1 MLHQTLIHG
10 MCYVEN
16 AKLLTVTVSCLN
28 LPKPRTFVV
37 TATIRQPRP
46 KHVNLG
52 LGDVKARDKGDK
64 ASLELPEE
72 NTNEKAT
79 DINNTTLIKQS
90 DSAVDLDKHEES
102 STFSSSPQPG
112 PSSRLDKD
120 DELDIDKPFADVSS
134 ASVVAADDP
143 PDDGDGQSKKTDSPV
158 SSSSTKEMTSVLK
171 YSKEVME
178 REKKPWEKA
187 QFGWIEKPQRA
198 SGIFYNKILPSF
210 YESYWPANPN
220 EKSFKA
226 AFYLERKREWED
238 SNELEAHKRSFRY
251 LCSDNNAAAGNFLE
265 ATYVPKKNDLYSIQT
280 VHKSIVGVKENVNEL
295 LEKIK
300 LFDDSLFKKAEDGKE
315 KLKAGRKHH
324 RKFNEDMFK
333 EISNFFKQI
342 DDILKKLQQA
352 ESLCKETF
360 KCSHAVASRSEKMK
374 VIDNKYKAKKRK
386 EEALRGKAKTL
397 FERLGVSW
405 LPMNILSQSLVPCSW
420 KC

>member
-1 MLHQTLIHG
+1 M
-10 MCYVEN
+10 
-16 AKLLTVTVSCLN
+16 
-28 LPKPRTFVV
+28 
-37 TATIRQPRP
+37 
-46 KHVNLG
+46 
-52 LGDVKARDKGDK
+52 
-64 ASLELPEE
+64 
-72 NTNEKAT
+72 
-79 DINNTTLIKQS
+79 
-90 DSAVDLDKHEES
+90 
-102 STFSSSPQPG
+102 
-112 PSSRLDKD
+112 
-120 DELDIDKPFADVSS
+120 
-134 ASVVAADDP
+134 
-143 PDDGDGQSKKTDSPV
+143 
-158 SSSSTKEMTSVLK
+158 
-171 YSKEVME
+171 
-178 REKKPWEKA
+178 
-187 QFGWIEKPQRA
+187 
-198 SGIFYNKILPSF
+198 PSF

-226 AFYLERKREWED
+226 AFYLERKRECED

-324 RKFNEDMFK
+324 HKFNEDMLK

-342 DDILKKLQQA
+342 DEILKKLQQA

-360 KCSHAVASRSEKMK
+360 KCSHAVASRSVKKK

-405 LPMNILSQSLVPCSW
+405 LPMNILNQGLVPCSW

>member
-1 MLHQTLIHG
+1 MLCGKCKAIDCDCELF
-10 MCYVEN
+10 ES
-16 AKLLTVTVSCLN
+16 AKTSDFCRYCNDPPT
-28 LPKPRTFVV
+28 
-37 TATIRQPRP
+37 
-46 KHVNLG
+46 KHVSLG
-52 LGDVKARDKGDK
+52 LGDVKARDKDDK

-79 DINNTTLIKQS
+79 DINNTTLIK
-90 DSAVDLDKHEES
+90 H
-102 STFSSSPQPG
+102 
-112 PSSRLDKD
+112 
-120 DELDIDKPFADVSS
+120 
-134 ASVVAADDP
+134 
-143 PDDGDGQSKKTDSPV
+143 DGDGQSKKTDSPI

-171 YSKEVME
+171 YSKEVIE
-178 REKKPWEKA
+178 REKKPWKKA

-226 AFYLERKREWED
+226 AFYLERKTEWED

-265 ATYVPKKNDLYSIQT
+265 EYVPKKNDLCSIQT
-280 VHKSIVGVKENVNEL
+280 VHKRIVGVKENVNEL

-324 RKFNEDMFK
+324 HKFNEDMFK

-342 DDILKKLQQA
+342 DEIL
-352 ESLCKETF
+352 
-360 KCSHAVASRSEKMK
+360 
-374 VIDNKYKAKKRK
+374 N
-386 EEALRGKAKTL
+386 
-397 FERLGVSW
+397 
-405 LPMNILSQSLVPCSW
+405 
-420 KC
+420 